1 MRFCRYGSLLVLAAV
16 LSRPSPATAQ
26 PQSVAPASRSLP
38 TDPPDADSLSAEG
51 RPKIVL
57 DYLELPADVAAA
69 AQTRKQLK
77 TILYRETRRV
87 RWGAGTGSTITYRF
101 YVTKLGFEQ
110 QGDVLRVTCH
120 AVGKLPRGK
129 TAKSTLTFSG
139 PASERNALVQRVL
152 EIVAR
157 GVVTRLAEM
166 ERIRRGDL

>member
-1 MRFCRYGSLLVLAAV
+1 MRSLRWVELLVGCALVGTPLTAGATPPTA
-16 LSRPSPATAQ
+16 RPDPH
-26 PQSVAPASRSLP
+26 PIP
-38 TDPPDADSLSAEG
+38 TDPPDAEALTAEG

-57 DYLELPADVAAA
+57 DYLELPAGTPSVF
-69 AQTRKQLK
+69 RKQLK

-101 YVTKLGFEQ
+101 YVTQLDFRVEA
-110 QGDVLRVTCH
+110 DVLRVTCH
-120 AVGKLPRGK
+120 AVGKLPKGK
-129 TAKSTLTFSG
+129 TAKSTLSFSG
-139 PASERNALVQRVL
+139 PVNERNAVVQRVL